1 MQVIVDNARAAGSA
15 ATRLIMLPAA
25 YSGPE
30 DFVRAGFVG
39 AVRERQLDVDLVF
52 AALELQH
59 VTDRTVLTRLREELV
74 APARA
79 QGCAVWL
86 GGISLGGYV
95 TLCCAERHWREL
107 DGLCLFAPY
116 LGSHIITGEIE
127 RAGSLAAWRPEDLAP
142 DDEERRVWRF
152 IQTHGRGSLPIHL
165 GLGREDRFAPRH
177 RVLAAALDPHSVD
190 VVPGGHDWPTWLA
203 LWENFLEWPWVRAT
217 HG

>member
-1 MQVIVDNARAAGSA
+1 VQVITDNARAAGSA

-30 DFVRAGFVG
+30 DFVRAGFVA
-39 AVRERQLDVDLVF
+39 AVRERRLDVDLVF

-59 VTDRTVLTRLREELV
+59 VTDRSVLTRLREELM

-95 TLCCAERHWREL
+95 TLCCAERHWQEL

-116 LGSHIITGEIE
+116 LGSHIVTAEIE
-127 RAGSLAAWRPEDLAP
+127 RAGSLAAWHPEDIAS

-152 IQTHGRGSLPIHL
+152 IQTHGSGSLPIHL

-177 RVLAAALDPHSVD
+177 RLLAAALNPHSVD
-190 VVPGGHDWPTWLA
+190 VVPGGHDWPTWLV
-203 LWENFLEWPWVRAT
+203 LWENFLQRQWMSAA